1 VGCTLYV
8 QDIYVDPPWRG
19 RGIGAALLGCVAA
32 LAFERGSPVVE
43 LTVRADNPARRLYRR
58 IGFQQVDCATYVVA
72 GPALAGLSGRAGAR
86 TAVRAG
92 G

>member
-1 VGCTLYV
+1 
-8 QDIYVDPPWRG
+8 VDPPWRG

-72 GPALAGLSGRAGAR
+72 GPALAGLAGLSGRAGVR